1 MNHLTDEL
9 LNEYLDN
16 ELTDRAQVEEHLS
29 ICEDCAA
36 RLAALQALFTEL
48 NSLPE
53 ENLSHNIAARFIPS
67 PSLPATLPRSL
78 RLAVT
83 LQAALAVIA
92 IIIAAPFMMEFA
104 SPYLGTVQMPSFTE
118 IIFQAQLQWTTW
130 LDILSTLQIPT
141 LPEIP
146 VIEMSGLYIALTLAG
161 VSMLW
166 LVGNGLLLRKQIK

>member
-9 LNEYLDN
+9 LNEHLDN

-53 ENLSHNIAARFIPS
+53 ENLSHNIAARFVPS
-67 PSLPATLPRSL
+67 PSLPAALPRSL

-166 LVGNGLLLRKQIK
+166 LVGNGLLLRNQR

>member
-16 ELTDRAQVEEHLS
+16 EIADRTQVERHLS
-29 ICEDCAA
+29 ECADCAA
-36 RLAALQALFTEL
+36 RLAGLEALFAEL
-48 NSLPE
+48 DSLPE
-53 ENLSHNIAARFIPS
+53 VELSRSLAARFNPN
-67 PSLPATLPRSL
+67 PSLPAALPRSL

-83 LQAALAVIA
+83 LQAALAVLA
-92 IIIAAPFMMEFA
+92 IIVAAPFVMELA
-104 SPYLGTVQMPSFTE
+104 SPYLVTMRMPSFTE
-118 IIFQAQLQWTTW
+118 IIVQAQLQWTTW

-166 LVGNGLLLRKQIK
+166 LVGNGLLLRNQMK